1 MDVTLKHQPA
11 YGTAYV
17 AFNAGESLY
26 VERDAMALMSGD
38 FDIGAGLGGT
48 GVGAALKRKL
58 FGAENIVF
66 GKYTALSD
74 GGFVA
79 VAPKYPGDVVTVPV
93 DPFTPWNLSQGSLV
107 AYADG
112 AHVDV
117 AYTGVRGVLAKE
129 GIAMLRVSGTGPVI
143 AASYGA
149 IDKFTVPPGET
160 LIVDSGHLVG
170 FTDQLAVSV
179 KPLGSLVTSL
189 ATGEGLVVE
198 LTGPGQVLVQT
209 RAENPLRAWLFPDAA
224 NE

>member
-11 YGTAYV
+11 YAAAYV
-17 AFNAGESLY
+17 SFEAGETLH
-26 VERDAMALMSGD
+26 VERDAMALMSGR

-58 FGAENIVF
+58 FGTENIVF
-66 GKYTALSD
+66 GRYTALTD

-79 VAPKYPGDVVTVPV
+79 VAPKFPGDVTTVPV
-93 DPFTPWNLSQGSLV
+93 DPFTTWCLSQGSLI

-112 AHVDV
+112 AQIDV

-129 GIAMLRVSGTGPVI
+129 GVSMLRVAGTGPVI

-149 IDKFTVPPGET
+149 IDMFTVPSGET

-170 FTDQLAVSV
+170 FTEQTSVSV
-179 KPLGSLVTSL
+179 KPFGSVVTSL
-189 ATGEGLVVE
+189 TTGEGLVVE
-198 LTGPGQVLVQT
+198 LTGPGQVMTQT
-209 RAENPLRAWLFPDAA
+209 RSEDTLKAWLFPAETS
-224 NE
+224 N